1 MVGFPLEFDPGFCH
15 SFVPPRLLRFCLV
28 ALQTMSAD
36 AKTAPA
42 AAPKFDLPTLLKGSK
57 GVLIDAK
64 GQTYPVANAL
74 KDKVVG
80 LYFSAS
86 W

>member
-1 MVGFPLEFDPGFCH
+1 
-15 SFVPPRLLRFCLV
+15 
-28 ALQTMSAD
+28 MSAD